1 MTLLRTL
8 RAVALSG
15 GVLAL
20 AFTVGQAAAQE
31 TKELRIA
38 KQFGVSY
45 LPLTVIEERKLIE
58 KHAKSSGLGDI
69 KVEWSR
75 LSAGAPMND
84 ALLSGSLDVAAG
96 GVGPLVTIWARTKGN
111 LNVKAISAINSM
123 PIYLNTINPDVTS
136 LKDFT
141 DKDRIA
147 LPAVKVSIQAVTL
160 QMAAEKEF
168 GPGKHD
174 VLDKLTVSMAHP
186 DGMSAMMSGR
196 SEITAHF
203 SSAPFQYQQLEDQ
216 RVRRVVSSYEVL
228 GGPATFNLVWTT
240 QKFHDENPRTYRAVL
255 DALEEAMIFINSDRR
270 RAAELWVKAENS
282 RLPVQFVEKI
292 LKDPE
297 NVFTLTPNNV
307 MKYVEF
313 MSRVGSIKVKPD
325 SWKDLFFPEVHEK
338 LGS

>member
-1 MTLLRTL
+1 MTLLRDL
-8 RAVALSG
+8 RAAALFG
-15 GVLAL
+15 GVLAFAL
-20 AFTVGQAAAQE
+20 TVGQAAAQE
-31 TKELRIA
+31 AKEVRLA
-38 KQFGVSY
+38 KQFGISY

-69 KVEWSR
+69 KIEWSR

-84 ALLSGSLDVAAG
+84 ALLSRSLDVAAG

-111 LNVKAISAINSM
+111 LNVKGISAINSM
-123 PIYLNTINPDVTS
+123 PLYLNTINPNVKS

-174 VLDKLTVSMAHP
+174 ALDKLTVSMAHP

-216 RVRRVVSSYEVL
+216 RVQRVISSYEVL
-228 GGPATFNLVWTT
+228 GGPATFNVVWMT
-240 QKFHDENPRTYRAVL
+240 QKFHDENPRTYRAIL

-282 RLPVQFVEKI
+282 KLPVEFVEKI

-297 NVFTLTPNNV
+297 NVFTLAPNNV
-307 MKYVEF
+307 MKYVDF
-313 MSRVGSIKVKPD
+313 MVKVGSIKVKPD
-325 SWKDLFFPEVHEK
+325 SWKDLFFPEIHEK
-338 LGS
+338 QGS